1 MQWADPQDP
10 HTAELIQDYN
20 RYRDRV
26 HELSGTVNSLDH
38 QLDQLLDE
46 WRSIANGC
54 ANAINEVVGGSDLN
68 DSWWDSFAAWVKNTL
83 PDIETFLDI
92 LAIVLTVVAFLLVLT
107 GVGAALAPALFAIA
121 RGIQLLSKLIMVMK
135 VLVTSVQVARGKESP
150 GALLQLGVDFA
161 IDKIGGKLVDGAA
174 DKLGGKLIAKYGEEL
189 AAKAGNIGGGKFAQN
204 IEKIEADG
212 FDDWVKNVFTPAV
225 NTPGGSS
232 AFERFLVEGGLGDAK
247 ITDWI
252 SDKSDLVKSTLLMG
266 MTNGGLNLGEGSSL
280 SITLDAIAGPK
291 TELSGLAFD
300 SLKLGEDTFKDFVES
315 HIGPI
320 DLASLMPVGPY
331 RPSFDV
337 MAASS

>member
-1 MQWADPQDP
+1 M
-10 HTAELIQDYN
+10 
-20 RYRDRV
+20 
-26 HELSGTVNSLDH
+26 
-38 QLDQLLDE
+38 
-46 WRSIANGC
+46 
-54 ANAINEVVGGSDLN
+54 GGSDLN

-83 PDIETFLDI
+83 PDIEAFLDI

-121 RGIQLLSKLIMVMK
+121 RGIQLLSKLLMVMK

-150 GALLQLGVDFA
+150 GALVQIGVDFA

-174 DKLGGKLIAKYGEEL
+174 DKLGEKLIAKYGEEL
-189 AAKAGNIGGGKFAQN
+189 AAKAGSIGGGKFAEN

-232 AFERFLVEGGLGDAK
+232 SFERFIGRFGEGEGKA
-247 ITDWI
+247 TDWI
-252 SDKSDLVKSTLLMG
+252 SDKSDLAESAVLKF
-266 MTNGGLNLGEGSSL
+266 MTAGDVDLGKGSPL
-280 SITLDAIAGPK
+280 SIHLDAIAGPK
-291 TELSGLAFD
+291 TDLSGLAFD
-300 SLKLGEDTFKDFVES
+300 SLKVGEDAFKDFVES

-331 RPSFDV
+331 RPSFDAMV
-337 MAASS
+337 ASSCAPP